1 MLFKKKSKNADKDR
15 VLTAIKQNLEMC
27 YSRHITFNECLLQ
40 TGPMTADL
48 FTKYSVEESLSKNA
62 YDTILVIAINY
73 YTMLHMDLYNGFY
86 AVNRAH
92 TYSQVAKLVEEALE
106 DINKNGGFKAHR
118 YEHVLRESRDF
129 TNQIVEVYYRMGTCA
144 CHPFVISSIYSVL
157 LSMNMRRIVGRD
169 QIENTLRTID
179 AEKIFR
185 GKHHYG
191 YSQKDVNLIL

>member
-1 MLFKKKSKNADKDR
+1 
-15 VLTAIKQNLEMC
+15 
-27 YSRHITFNECLLQ
+27 
-40 TGPMTADL
+40 
-48 FTKYSVEESLSKNA
+48 
-62 YDTILVIAINY
+62 
-73 YTMLHMDLYNGFY
+73 
-86 AVNRAH
+86 
-92 TYSQVAKLVEEALE
+92 
-106 DINKNGGFKAHR
+106 
-118 YEHVLRESRDF
+118 
-129 TNQIVEVYYRMGTCA
+129 MGTCG